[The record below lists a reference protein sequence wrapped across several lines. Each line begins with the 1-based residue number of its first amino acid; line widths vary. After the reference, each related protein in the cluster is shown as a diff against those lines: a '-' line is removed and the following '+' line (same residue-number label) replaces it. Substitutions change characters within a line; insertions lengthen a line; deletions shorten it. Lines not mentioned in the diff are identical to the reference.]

1 MTNAMTP
8 TFAVVGRVNK
18 GKSSVVSTLIEDDSI
33 RVDKEPGTTRVC
45 TRFPFRADDGRTL
58 CFVVDTP
65 GFEEAPRALTWL
77 RTREGTAADRAA
89 LVAKFVETFR
99 GSGEFADECALLEP
113 ILDGAAILYVVDA
126 SWPYRANYEAEM
138 DILRWT
144 GRPRMALVNRTN
156 RTGGDDHVDEWRRAL
171 YQYFSVVR
179 LFDAHRSGFAERV
192 SLLRAFRELDDDA
205 RVAIDEAIVVLRA
218 DWTRRRERGAR
229 VIAQLI
235 ADALTYTEEHPLAE
249 HETPDTHRAEWQETF
264 LESLRR
270 RERRAR
276 GEVETLY
283 RHERLR
289 RDEGDLSAE
298 DFDRDLFAE
307 ESRRVFGLDTWQLV
321 RAGAVSGA
329 AIGGVIDAATLGHSF
344 LVGTVIGG
352 VVGGAAAYW
361 GSLGIAEIQVLGQSV
376 GGRVAIVGPV
386 RDANF
391 PWIVL
396 DRALAHFESVAKRAH
411 AQREVLAIARP
422 AGKVGASSRFDA
434 AARSRLAALFA
445 TMRGQGAPVAEESLE
460 ALATQVAALLP
471 VVTDEGT

>member
-1 MTNAMTP
+1 MRDARTP

-58 CFVVDTP
+58 CVVVDTP

-77 RTREGTAADRAA
+77 RTREGTAADRTA
-89 LVAKFVETFR
+89 LVATFVETFR

-126 SWPYRANYEAEM
+126 SLPYRANYEAEM
-138 DILRWT
+138 EILRWT
-144 GRPRMALVNRTN
+144 GRPRMALINRID

-171 YQYFSVVR
+171 SQYFSVVR
-179 LFDAHRSGFAERV
+179 LFDAHRSGFVERLA
-192 SLLRAFRELDDDA
+192 LLRAFRELDDDA
-205 RVAIDEAIVVLRA
+205 RDAIDEAIAVLRA
-218 DWTRRRERGAR
+218 DWARRRERGGR
-229 VIAQLI
+229 VIAQLV
-235 ADALTYTEEHPLAE
+235 ADALTSTEEYPLGE
-249 HETPDTHRAEWQETF
+249 HESPDTHHAEWQEAF
-264 LESLRR
+264 LESLRH

-276 GEVETLY
+276 AEVETLY

-289 RDEGDLSAE
+289 SVEGDLVAE
-298 DFDRDLFAE
+298 DFERDLFAE
-307 ESRRVFGLDTWQLV
+307 EGRRVFGLDTWQLV
-321 RAGAVSGA
+321 RAGAVGGA
-329 AIGGVIDAATLGHSF
+329 AIGGTIDAATLGHSF
-344 LVGTVIGG
+344 LLGTVIGG

-361 GSLGIAEIQVLGQSV
+361 GGVQMAEVKVLGQSV

-396 DRALAHFESVAKRAH
+396 DRALAHFESVATRAH
-411 AQREVLAIARP
+411 AQRDVLEIARP
-422 AGKVGASSRFDA
+422 TGKIGASSHLDA
-434 AARSRLAALFA
+434 AERSTLGTLLATVRSR
-445 TMRGQGAPVAEESLE
+445 GAPVSEESVA
-460 ALATQVAALLP
+460 ALAERIAALLP
-471 VVTDEGT
+471 VVTG